1 MSLDVMTAF
10 EFSNV
15 LVLYDVFRK
24 MLLKNIFESIIKKF
38 VTEELDINNE
48 NCG

>member
-10 EFSNV
+10 EFSNL
-15 LVLYDVFRK
+15 LVLYDV

>member
-10 EFSNV
+10 EFSNL

-48 NCG
+48 NSG